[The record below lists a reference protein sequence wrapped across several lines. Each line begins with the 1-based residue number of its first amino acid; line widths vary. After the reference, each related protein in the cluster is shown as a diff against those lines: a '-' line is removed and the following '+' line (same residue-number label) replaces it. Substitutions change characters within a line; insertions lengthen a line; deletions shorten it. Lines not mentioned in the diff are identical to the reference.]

1 MFLLGRFYLRLENIK
16 GLKPLY
22 FYIVINKL
30 CNSFKSVLPILLPKI
45 NELTTQGFT
54 AYLDL
59 RDTQK
64 CFIYNAQQKLK
75 DYYFYIITITLG
87 QHPWHIEV
95 PRLGGRTGGE
105 AASLSHSN
113 AGSHDLHHS
122 SVQCRILNPLSKA
135 RDQTRILM
143 DTSQALNSLS
153 HNRNSQKI
161 IKEIILCIKYLCQQ
175 LIKILNLLAFT

>member
-64 CFIYNAQQKLK
+64 CFIYNAQ
-75 DYYFYIITITLG
+75 
-87 QHPWHIEV
+87 
-95 PRLGGRTGGE
+95 
-105 AASLSHSN
+105 
-113 AGSHDLHHS
+113 
-122 SVQCRILNPLSKA
+122 
-135 RDQTRILM
+135 
-143 DTSQALNSLS
+143 
-153 HNRNSQKI
+153 
-161 IKEIILCIKYLCQQ
+161 
-175 LIKILNLLAFT
+175 